1 MSSGISDIQGRIQG
15 TFLNEF
21 GIGMQD
27 VGLVEGRYFDVENEK
42 YINRTDLIRLTTTG

>member
-21 GIGMQD
+21 WYWY
-27 VGLVEGRYFDVENEK
+27 VGLVEGRYLDVENEK